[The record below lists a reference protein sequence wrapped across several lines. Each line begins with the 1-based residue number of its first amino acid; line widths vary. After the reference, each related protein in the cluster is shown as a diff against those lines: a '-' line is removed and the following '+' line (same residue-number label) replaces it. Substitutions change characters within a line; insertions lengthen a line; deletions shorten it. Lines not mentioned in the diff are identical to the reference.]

1 MQVNRL
7 SENQL
12 AAEVVD
18 ANLAGSGWETTVSD
32 TFSRHPVLC
41 LRNQPVT
48 PDIYVGAM
56 SKLGQP
62 KPQLHEQYRH
72 PTRNEI
78 MILSS
83 DQVDSKGDG
92 KKIVIGK
99 AWHTDDSYTAEPSAV
114 TILQAEILP
123 QTGGDT
129 EFADMRA
136 AYEAL
141 PAARKQQID
150 GLTAEHRYYSRRNL
164 GKVASRTPEEEALT
178 PPVFHPLVRT
188 HPVTGQKA
196 LYINPNRV
204 HQICDL
210 PLEEGDALLDELI
223 DHATQPQFT
232 YRHRWQAGDILMWDN
247 RCTMHRANH
256 DYADQPRRMNRI
268 LLAGDRPV

>member
-62 KPQLHEQYRH
+62 KPQLLEQYRH

-150 GLTAEHRYYSRRNL
+150 GLTAEHR
-164 GKVASRTPEEEALT
+164 KKKP
-178 PPVFHPLVRT
+178 
-188 HPVTGQKA
+188 
-196 LYINPNRV
+196 
-204 HQICDL
+204 
-210 PLEEGDALLDELI
+210 
-223 DHATQPQFT
+223 
-232 YRHRWQAGDILMWDN
+232 
-247 RCTMHRANH
+247 
-256 DYADQPRRMNRI
+256 
-268 LLAGDRPV
+268 